1 MADTVTTLNLVTLAQ
16 AYRGDIVR
24 QINRRTVLL
33 KVLPIIAG
41 AGLNVA
47 FGPEGD
53 GQIAENYAD
62 GADAANFGGDIQ
74 ASAVLPW
81 GLYRANIH
89 VSNLAM
95 DAAGS
100 SSTPLGNQMLWGRNV
115 VNGSAKLA
123 TTLNAALYSGAG
135 TGTTIAGL
143 NAAIGSAT
151 NTYAGIDRSQ
161 AGNAYFRPIVVDPG
175 SLTAPT
181 LAQVRDDMRL
191 IYEASG
197 ENPDIAVCAPSVFN
211 KIGSLFDATR
221 RQIDN
226 IQTARGMVRLDFGWQ
241 ALEVDGMVFLK
252 DKDATANQIYYLN
265 SNHVKLQYLPPAD
278 QQAMLQ
284 TQTVMVEA
292 DDGFGA
298 VPLGFK
304 YEKLAKLGA
313 SERAEI
319 TSTLQLVVDRPN
331 SCGIRK
337 NVNPA

>member
-1 MADTVTTLNLVTLAQ
+1 MADTVTTLSLVTLAQ
-16 AYRGDIVR
+16 EYRGDIVR

-33 KVLPIIAG
+33 KILPIVAG
-41 AGLNVA
+41 GGLNVA

-53 GQIAENYAD
+53 GQVAENYAD

-81 GLYRANIH
+81 GLYRANVH

-95 DAAGS
+95 DAAGAS
-100 SSTPLGNQMLWGRNV
+100 NTPLGNRMLWARNI
-115 VNGSAKLA
+115 VNGTAKLA
-123 TTLNAALYSGAG
+123 TVLNAAMYTGAG
-135 TGTTIAGL
+135 TGTTIFGL
-143 NAAIGSAT
+143 NGAIGNAT
-151 NTYAGIDRSQ
+151 NVYGGIDRSVG
-161 AGNAYFRPIVVDPG
+161 GNAYFRPYVIDPG

-181 LAQVRDDMRL
+181 LAQIRTDMAA
-191 IYEASG
+191 IYTSSG
-197 ENPDIAVCAPSVFN
+197 ENPDVAIAGPAVFN

-221 RQIDN
+221 RQVDN
-226 IQTARGMVRLDFGWQ
+226 IQTARGSLRLDFGWQ
-241 ALEVDGMVFLK
+241 ALEVDGMVFIK
-252 DKDATANQIYYLN
+252 DKDASANQIYYLN
-265 SNHVKLQYLPPAD
+265 TNHVKLQYLPPVG
-278 QQAMLQ
+278 QPETP
-284 TQTVMVEA
+284 TQMVDA

-319 TSTLQLVVDRPN
+319 TSTLQLVIDRPN
-331 SCGIRK
+331 SCGMRF

>member
-1 MADTVTTLNLVTLAQ
+1 MADTVTTLSLVTLAQ
-16 AYRGDIVR
+16 EYRGDIVR
-24 QINRRTVLL
+24 QINRRSVLL
-33 KVLPIIAG
+33 KILSIVPG
-41 AGLNVA
+41 GGLNVA
-47 FGPEGD
+47 FGAEGD
-53 GQIAENYAD
+53 GQVAENYAD

-81 GLYRANIH
+81 GLYRANVH

-95 DAAGS
+95 DAAGAS
-100 SSTPLGNQMLWGRNV
+100 NTPLGNRMLWARNLI
-115 VNGSAKLA
+115 NASAKLA
-123 TTLNAALYSGAG
+123 TTLNAAMYNGAG

-143 NAAIGSAT
+143 GVAIGSVS
-151 NTYAGIDRSQ
+151 NVYAGIDRSIG
-161 AGNAYFRPIVVDPG
+161 GNAYFRPTVVDPG
-175 SLTAPT
+175 VLTTPT

-197 ENPDIAVCAPSVFN
+197 ENPDVAIAPPAVFN

-221 RQIDN
+221 RQVDQ
-226 IQTARGMVRLDFGWQ
+226 IQTARGLVRLDFGWS
-241 ALEVDGMVFLK
+241 ALEVDGMMFVK
-252 DKDATANQIYYLN
+252 DKDAAANQIQYLN
-265 SNHVKLQYLPPAD
+265 TNHVKLQYLPPTGQPESPA
-278 QQAMLQ
+278 Q
-284 TQTVMVEA
+284 TMDM
-292 DDGFGA
+292 DDGFGP

-331 SCGIRK
+331 SCGVRK